1 MGHEACMRMKRNA
14 CCVLAGTPEGTMPF
28 YSQVIGLVSDLL
40 DDSQA
45 VSHVRGAYEDC
56 DL

>member
-1 MGHEACMRMKRNA
+1 MKRNA
-14 CCVLAGTPEGTMPF
+14 CWVLAGTPEGTMPF
-28 YSQVIGLVSDLL
+28 YSQVIGLISDLL